1 MSLIFISFVFLI
13 SSIILLYRIEYIN
26 YDINKNRFLILINF
40 FIMFIFFLIISP
52 NLIRILL
59 GWDGLGIVSFC
70 LVLFYQNRKSYS
82 SGLVT
87 VVLNRLGDLFII
99 ISII

>member
-26 YDINKNRFLILINF
+26 YDFNKNRFLILINF

-59 GWDGLGIVSFC
+59 G
-70 LVLFYQNRKSYS
+70 
-82 SGLVT
+82 
-87 VVLNRLGDLFII
+87 
-99 ISII
+99 